1 MIFFRQ
7 KISEKICVSDSK
19 KAKLCKILI
28 VTLIFEK
35 NANFFAENCQ
45 KSQKIVIITST
56 PWSPNPWM
64 LKQCYTPHLSDWVTS
79 KMSITADIHG
89 CLWWQPPPGQSQRGE
104 KESRKEC
111 LKLVE
116 FTSTKPCTYVV
127 SSLDVIPPNSH
138 PGVTVMITIST
149 TKLSFFF

>member
-1 MIFFRQ
+1 MQNFDRNIDFWEKRQFFRRKLS
-7 KISEKICVSDSK
+7 KI
-19 KAKLCKILI
+19 
-28 VTLIFEK
+28 
-35 NANFFAENCQ
+35 AENCDHN
-45 KSQKIVIITST
+45 ID